1 VSLIVFNIEVTTFCL
16 ATSSSDTVQ
25 IIEKIYP
32 IVEEFKCPPRYY
44 DGKQI
49 PRRRRA
55 PQPPTNNHLSAPV
68 SKQPRKTAPIYDP
81 ACSEF
86 FEENMN
92 LEEADEEEQ
101 WYEDNFC

>member
-1 VSLIVFNIEVTTFCL
+1 MFNCVSGTISITG
-16 ATSSSDTVQ
+16 ATSSSDTIQ
-25 IIEKIYP
+25 IIEQIYP
-32 IVEEFKCPPRYY
+32 LVEEFKCPPRYY
-44 DGKQI
+44 ENKQLTM

-55 PQPPTNNHLSAPV
+55 PQPPTNYLSAPV

-92 LEEADEEEQ
+92 FEDEEDEEKF
-101 WYEDNFC
+101 YEANFC